1 MKEMSVFAGRL
12 CVAAT
17 VLLLV
22 NGCGLGP
29 KKKVPPLVEMAPP
42 PAPAEQPVA
51 VSPPVVPPSP
61 PPAPPGPDGMAGAI
75 QPPAPAPRPG
85 FDPALVA
92 GMDDFVAG
100 RINHYRDSQ
109 TQWQELEA
117 GFSRQEFALPQPE
130 KWQGCTTSLA
140 AILDGYF
147 ALHALLKSE
156 GDQAGEGQPA
166 APFAVLQHDIS
177 FLEGD
182 CRTLFAAAAA
192 VIPGQAA
199 SRGAV
204 AGQADAA
211 VRYWAGLGDN
221 AQVINAYENMAAAGR
236 EEDVSPETR
245 EMYARALRATG
256 KLAQAAEVLLAVAQ
270 GKEEWL
276 AWPLRL
282 QAAELLFATGEFRRA
297 REQYAHVAA
306 LFSRVRQAD
315 GEVEKQLALLAGQ
328 EEHARELEL
337 YSRALL
343 GWLQYDGQQ
352 VPPQLMESVQQLEAI
367 SSESVYARMGR
378 ELLAK
383 AGGPAVRNAEDAL
396 MRARQLTEEKKFAEA
411 LELLAPYSQDT
422 EPPET
427 VLAVRELAEEIRR
440 QQTEQ
445 GDMPQTEQ
453 QTEQQEALD
462 AKWQKALQ
470 TLDER
475 QYDQAIV
482 LFAEFVDPAY
492 QEQARVKIAEAEN
505 LAAAELRKEAAS
517 LFIKARKSANVE
529 QKSALLMESRRLLL
543 QVQEKYPQAD
553 IIDKVRQNQRAI
565 EEQILTINPQLL
577 NE

>member
-12 CVAAT
+12 GVAAM
-17 VLLLV
+17 LLFLV
-22 NGCGLGP
+22 NGCGLSP
-29 KKKVPPLVEMAPP
+29 KKKVPPLEEMAPP
-42 PAPAEQPVA
+42 AMVVPAPPVA
-51 VSPPVVPPSP
+51 PPSP
-61 PPAPPGPDGMAGAI
+61 LPAGPEVTAGAI
-75 QPPAPAPRPG
+75 QPPVPAPRPG

-100 RINHYRDSQ
+100 RINHYRDGQ

-117 GFSRQEFALPQPE
+117 GFARQEFPLPQPE
-130 KWQGCTTSLA
+130 KWQECTASLA

-147 ALHALLKSE
+147 ALHAMLKNE
-156 GDQAGEGQPA
+156 DDQAGEGQPS
-166 APFAVLQHDIS
+166 APFAVFQHDIS

-192 VIPGQAA
+192 VIPEQAA

-204 AGQADAA
+204 AGQANAA
-211 VRYWAGLGDN
+211 VRYWAGQGNN

-236 EEDVSPETR
+236 EKDVSPETR

-270 GKEEWL
+270 GREEWL

-282 QAAELLFATGEFRRA
+282 QAAELLFATGEFSRA
-297 REQYAHVAA
+297 REQYEHVTA
-306 LFSRVRQAD
+306 LFSSLRQAD

-328 EEHARELEL
+328 DEHARELEL

-367 SSESVYARMGR
+367 SPESIYAREGR
-378 ELLAK
+378 ELLAR
-383 AGGPAVRNAEDAL
+383 AGGPAVAVRNADEAL
-396 MRARQLTEEKKFAEA
+396 LRARQLAAERKYAEA
-411 LELLAPYSQDT
+411 LELLAPFSQDT
-422 EPPET
+422 ESAET
-427 VLAVRELAEEIRR
+427 AAAVGELEEEIIRL
-440 QQTEQ
+440 QSDQA
-445 GDMPQTEQ
+445 GMPQTEQ
-453 QTEQQEALD
+453 QDALD
-462 AKWQKALQ
+462 VKWQKALQ

-482 LFAEFVDPAY
+482 LFGEFVDPAY
-492 QEQARVKIAEAEN
+492 QEPARAKIAEAVN
-505 LAAAELRKEAAS
+505 LAASELRKEAAS
-517 LFIKARKSANVE
+517 LFIKARKSASVE
-529 QKSALLMESRRLLL
+529 QKTALLTESRRLLL

-565 EEQILTINPQLL
+565 DEQILAINPQLL

>member
-1 MKEMSVFAGRL
+1 MNKMSFFTGRL

-17 VLLLV
+17 VLFLV
-22 NGCGLGP
+22 NGCGLAP
-29 KKKVPPLVEMAPP
+29 KKKVSPLVEMAPP
-42 PAPAEQPVA
+42 PAPVEQPVA
-51 VSPPVVPPSP
+51 ASSPVAPPVVPA
-61 PPAPPGPDGMAGAI
+61 PPAPVT

-85 FDPALVA
+85 FDPGLVA

-100 RINHYRDSQ
+100 RINHYRDGQ

-117 GFSRQEFALPQPE
+117 GFARQEFPLPQPE
-130 KWQGCTTSLA
+130 KWQECTASLA

-147 ALHALLKSE
+147 ALHAMLKNE
-156 GDQAGEGQPA
+156 GDEAGAGQPA
-166 APFAVLQHDIS
+166 TPFAVFQHDIS

-182 CRTLFAAAAA
+182 CRTQFAAAAA

-236 EEDVSPETR
+236 EKDVSPETR
-245 EMYARALRATG
+245 EMYARSLRATG
-256 KLAQAAEVLLAVAQ
+256 KLAEAAEVLLAVAQ
-270 GKEEWL
+270 GREEWL

-282 QAAELLFATGEFRRA
+282 QAAELLFATGEFSRA
-297 REQYAHVAA
+297 REQYEHVTA
-306 LFSRVRQAD
+306 LFSSLRQAD

-328 EEHARELEL
+328 NEHVRELEL

-352 VPPQLMESVQQLEAI
+352 VPPQLMESVQQLEAM
-367 SSESVYARMGR
+367 SPESIYAREGR
-378 ELLAK
+378 ELLAR
-383 AGGPAVRNAEDAL
+383 AGGPAVVVRNADEAL
-396 MRARQLTEEKKFAEA
+396 IKARQLAEDQKYSQA
-411 LELLAPYSQDT
+411 LELLAPFSQDT
-422 EPPET
+422 ESAET
-427 VLAVRELAEEIRR
+427 AAAVRELEEEIIRL
-440 QQTEQ
+440 QSEQ
-445 GDMPQTEQ
+445 DGMPQTE
-453 QTEQQEALD
+453 EQDALD

-482 LFAEFVDPAY
+482 LFGEFVDPAY
-492 QEQARVKIAEAEN
+492 QESARAKIAEAVN
-505 LAAAELRKEAAS
+505 LAASELRKEAAS
-517 LFIKARKSANVE
+517 LFIKARKSASVE
-529 QKSALLMESRRLLL
+529 QKTALLMESRRLLQ

-565 EEQILTINPQLL
+565 DEQILAINPQLL

>member
-12 CVAAT
+12 GVAAM
-17 VLLLV
+17 LLFLV
-22 NGCGLGP
+22 NGCGLSP
-29 KKKVPPLVEMAPP
+29 KKKVPPLEEMAPP
-42 PAPAEQPVA
+42 AMVVPAPPVA
-51 VSPPVVPPSP
+51 PPSP
-61 PPAPPGPDGMAGAI
+61 LPAGPEVTAGAI
-75 QPPAPAPRPG
+75 QPPVPAPRPG

-100 RINHYRDSQ
+100 RINHYRDGQ

-117 GFSRQEFALPQPE
+117 GFARQEFPLPQPE
-130 KWQGCTTSLA
+130 KWQECTASLA

-147 ALHALLKSE
+147 ALHAMLKNE
-156 GDQAGEGQPA
+156 DDQAGEGQPS
-166 APFAVLQHDIS
+166 APFAVFQHDIS

-192 VIPGQAA
+192 VIPEQAA

-211 VRYWAGLGDN
+211 VRYWAGQGNN

-236 EEDVSPETR
+236 EKDVSPETR

-256 KLAQAAEVLLAVAQ
+256 KLAQAAEVLLSVAL
-270 GKEEWL
+270 GREEWL

-282 QAAELLFATGEFRRA
+282 QAAELLFAAGEFSRA
-297 REQYAHVAA
+297 RAQYEHVTA
-306 LFSRVRQAD
+306 LFSSLRQAD

-328 EEHARELEL
+328 DEHARELEL

-367 SSESVYARMGR
+367 SPESIYAREGR
-378 ELLAK
+378 ELLAR
-383 AGGPAVRNAEDAL
+383 AGGPAVAVRNADEAL
-396 MRARQLTEEKKFAEA
+396 LRAGQLAAERKYAEA
-411 LELLAPYSQDT
+411 LELLAPFSQDT
-422 EPPET
+422 ESAET
-427 VLAVRELAEEIRR
+427 AAAVRELEEEIIRL
-440 QQTEQ
+440 QSEQ
-445 GDMPQTEQ
+445 AGMPQTEQ
-453 QTEQQEALD
+453 QDALD

-482 LFAEFVDPAY
+482 LFGEFVDPAY
-492 QEQARVKIAEAEN
+492 QEPARAKIAEAVN
-505 LAAAELRKEAAS
+505 LAASELRKEAAS
-517 LFIKARKSANVE
+517 LFIKARKSASVE
-529 QKSALLMESRRLLL
+529 QKTALLTESRRLLL

-565 EEQILTINPQLL
+565 DEQILAINPQLL